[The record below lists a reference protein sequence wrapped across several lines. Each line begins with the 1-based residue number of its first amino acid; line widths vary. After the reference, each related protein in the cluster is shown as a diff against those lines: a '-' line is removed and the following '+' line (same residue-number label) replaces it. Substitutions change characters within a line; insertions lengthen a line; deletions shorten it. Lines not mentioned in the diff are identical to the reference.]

1 MNNKKNKIISSFA
14 IAGVVAIVF
23 IVFATIFGELYS
35 PFKDWLKVIFNHHW
49 IGKGIIS
56 IVIFYVFGF
65 LGYFSVKDSEDVM
78 ITILKIIF

>member
-35 PFKDWLKVIFNHHW
+35 PFKDWLKVIFNHH
-49 IGKGIIS
+49 
-56 IVIFYVFGF
+56 
-65 LGYFSVKDSEDVM
+65 
-78 ITILKIIF
+78 